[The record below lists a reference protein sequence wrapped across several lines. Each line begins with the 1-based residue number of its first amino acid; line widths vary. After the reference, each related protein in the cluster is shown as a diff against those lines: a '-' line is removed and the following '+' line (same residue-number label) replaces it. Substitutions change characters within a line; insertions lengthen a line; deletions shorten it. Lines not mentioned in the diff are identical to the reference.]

1 MKKFYTKIIELMQ
14 LDIFYSNEDKDL
26 KSINEIRAFRIR
38 KQKIEND
45 KKARKY
51 IYEINQR
58 YKKINDYKNLFKRA
72 S

>member
-14 LDIFYSNEDKDL
+14 LDIFHCNENKDL
-26 KSINEIRAFRIR
+26 KTINEIKAFRIR

-58 YKKINDYKNLFKRA
+58 YKKINDNKDLFKRA